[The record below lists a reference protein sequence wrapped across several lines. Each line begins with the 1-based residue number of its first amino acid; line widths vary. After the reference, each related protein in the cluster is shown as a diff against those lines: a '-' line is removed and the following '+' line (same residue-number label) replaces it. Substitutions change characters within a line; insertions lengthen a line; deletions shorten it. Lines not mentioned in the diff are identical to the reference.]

1 MPDSETAATL
11 PSRLERIRNYQS
23 EEFWAILAMR
33 PLAIGVC
40 LLVADVRAV
49 TPNRLTFTAFA
60 LFMLSAGLM
69 AFGGRPEMIAAAI
82 LINVANVLDNADG
95 TLARYRRCGTAFGS
109 FFDKMCD
116 AIGWIAV
123 GLAVGWSAWQS
134 THDPLYLLLGPSFSA
149 FLIARGYSKWV
160 AHAQNV
166 ARMPARPAPD
176 AIPAAP
182 PRRTCLGWLRLVAK
196 ALRRIYWFD
205 EVDLSF
211 WIGLGLLL
219 DRVPALVWLLAVT
232 QGVGM
237 LVAMVRRARSMHQ
250 LDTARA

>member
-1 MPDSETAATL
+1 MQESDTAATRA
-11 PSRLERIRNYQS
+11 SRLERIRNYQS
-23 EEFWAILAMR
+23 QEFWAILAMR

-40 LLVADVRAV
+40 LLVAEVRAV
-49 TPNRLTFTAFA
+49 TPNRLTFAAFA
-60 LFMLSAGLM
+60 LFVLSAGLM

-95 TLARYRRCGTAFGS
+95 TLARYRRSGTAFGS

-116 AIGWIAV
+116 AIGWILV
-123 GLAVGWSAWQS
+123 GAAVGWSAWQT

-149 FLIARGYSKWV
+149 FLLARGYSKWV

-166 ARMPARPAPD
+166 AHMPARPAPD
-176 AIPAAP
+176 AIPAAR
-182 PRRTCLGWLRLVAK
+182 PRRTGAEWARLVGK
-196 ALRRIYWFD
+196 AFRRIYWFD

-211 WIGLGLLL
+211 WIGLFLVL
-219 DRVPALVWLLAVT
+219 DRMPVLVWLLAVT